1 MTPGAAS
8 VRALSRLRAME
19 KTLGNGGPVSGA
31 GPFGGGRGAK
41 TAPILAP
48 KRPDGKKAAA
58 EPPETARTGTGIR
71 GESVCAPGIKIPGLG
86 PLCAINRRHQRGHS
100 QRAPP
105 YRGAQKKRR
114 ARIFPIHTRTPE
126 RIPQKITVSPLYK
139 DRQRKY
145 NDSCKA
151 RFQPLR
157 MEAVSP
163 YAGGG
168 VVVHPVPALHFLCA
182 LP

>member
-1 MTPGAAS
+1 MRG
-8 VRALSRLRAME
+8 RAVWGRARNE
-19 KTLGNGGPVSGA
+19 SES
-31 GPFGGGRGAK
+31 K
-41 TAPILAP
+41 TAPILALGH
-48 KRPDGKKAAA
+48 PDGKTGLRRSGRPRRGRADPKKRKCLCPRTGMGPPPSSGKAAA
-58 EPPETARTGTGIR
+58 
-71 GESVCAPGIKIPGLG
+71 LG
-86 PLCAINRRHQRGHS
+86 GVAVPRL
-100 QRAPP
+100 

-157 MEAVSP
+157 MEV
-163 YAGGG
+163 
-168 VVVHPVPALHFLCA
+168 
-182 LP
+182 